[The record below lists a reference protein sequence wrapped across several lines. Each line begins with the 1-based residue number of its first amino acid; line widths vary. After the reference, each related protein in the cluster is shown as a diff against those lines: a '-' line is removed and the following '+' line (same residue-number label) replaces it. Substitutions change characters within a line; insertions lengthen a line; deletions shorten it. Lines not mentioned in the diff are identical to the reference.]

1 MDNFVAT
8 LFNLTSPAN
17 YYFQKICVKSTF
29 TLIIYSNVIFSNEAM
44 LSVLALPQTT
54 DVNKIAGRNFL
65 GFFALAV
72 FNSTLPDNL
81 LMYGQP
87 NAEAFCELL

>member
-1 MDNFVAT
+1 
-8 LFNLTSPAN
+8 
-17 YYFQKICVKSTF
+17 
-29 TLIIYSNVIFSNEAM
+29 M

-65 GFFALAV
+65 GFYALVV

-81 LMYGQP
+81 LMYG
-87 NAEAFCELL
+87 